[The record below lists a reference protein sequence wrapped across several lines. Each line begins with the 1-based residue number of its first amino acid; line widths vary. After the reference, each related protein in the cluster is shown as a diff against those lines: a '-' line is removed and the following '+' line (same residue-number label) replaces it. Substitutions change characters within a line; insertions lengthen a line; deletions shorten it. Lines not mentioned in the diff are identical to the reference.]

1 MSCAPTYSYRPTFTT
16 RTAPAVPYDP
26 ATWVRSPEDCTA
38 PGYPEHRARVTI
50 PGQLMSTDNI
60 FRTALFFRSK
70 GFGPDKNLI
79 SVEIPSTG
87 EYAGKFVVRMDG
99 DISKVYDP
107 IIGVGGIGRL
117 RTLIT
122 NNTNSIIEMPTLAF
136 DIYDTRTDEN
146 DSAGTAAV
154 PAPVLPTD
162 PPAADAVPDHG
173 LSYFTEYHL
182 VGGEGGPSTASGLAA
197 VRTGPER
204 SIVIIVTTEDH
215 PGNTVDVPIDRKT
228 RQWNGST
235 WISYSNNSPGSCP
248 IEGT

>member
-1 MSCAPTYSYRPTFTT
+1 MSCAPTYSYRPTFT
-16 RTAPAVPYDP
+16 ASNVK
-26 ATWVRSPEDCTA
+26 CTA

-50 PGQLMSTDNI
+50 PGEQTAGI

-79 SVEIPSTG
+79 SLELPSTG
-87 EYAGKFVVRMDG
+87 TNANKVLVRSDG
-99 DISKVYDP
+99 TIVEIYDP
-107 IIGVGGIGRL
+107 TLGVGGIGRL
-117 RTLIT
+117 RALIT
-122 NNTNSIIEMPTLAF
+122 ANTNSIIEMTTLNY
-136 DIYDTRTDEN
+136 DIYDTRADEN
-146 DSAGTAAV
+146 DSGGSAAV

-173 LSYFTEYHL
+173 LSYFTEYYL

-235 WISYSNNSPGSCP
+235 WISYSNTSPGSCP